1 MTQRREVII
10 SGWLQNVR
18 KKSGTLLRKK
28 KFICEEALW
37 VALCVHND
45 RAPHLEWYP
54 NEDSMYDHR
63 PKQLVDLLEVALISP
78 VMTDSRMFIIE
89 FKEESRSAI
98 ELCALSPDDCN
109 AWVESARSTLN
120 RLNCLQE
127 DNHYLPCPMEMNFSP
142 NGEQVESADEN
153 AQPATSFDENA
164 LAERSRDVIRLDDS
178 MHLPLQA
185 SESNGNAAYEHIVR
199 ALPLHLQLRK
209 FFADN
214 QSQLIDPL
222 FLLVWL
228 SKAMRSQQEYR
239 LRKAACTI
247 FHDCLRRPPT
257 LTSMIRLRH
266 RTLEATTFYYPTE
279 KDHRRVLQTAAFN
292 VRHPNQASG
301 SELCSCQS
309 TDDDLYS
316 RPLSCQSDDSS
327 TVALEQAMTKPR
339 VVFLQLS
346 VCVEHLALVEIHGRV
361 WVAGWSAEYNKQLC
375 QVLRI
380 GDEIIEVGDVKVTG
394 IQEVPGL
401 FHTQSIPGNP
411 VSLKVRPIPTG
422 YVCSFVKPL
431 SGSKTLGITLH
442 KKKNRIEAVAKN
454 SVAGK
459 AHLPAV
465 VAAFSR
471 DKSYVSTVITDIDD
485 TPMNP
490 FANNDQLVRRLEA
503 IRHGAVFTITVHPH
517 DFVKLLKSQL
527 KQIKGYKR
535 FVIDN

>member
-1 MTQRREVII
+1 
-10 SGWLQNVR
+10 
-18 KKSGTLLRKK
+18 
-28 KFICEEALW
+28 
-37 VALCVHND
+37 
-45 RAPHLEWYP
+45 
-54 NEDSMYDHR
+54 MYDHR

-199 ALPLHLQLRK
+199 GISLLNQQRPTSPSSVASPLATAKVLCRQSKSIDRPPLPPRMVIESDEKPTGISTPKSSLYDIPRLSSTPTNSDLYDSFTTPDSRSNDILLPNRKRSSSSSSDSSIQCETPESSIRKRTLQLPKHRVT
-209 FFADN
+209 FSDDDN
-214 QSQLIDPL
+214 
-222 FLLVWL
+222 
-228 SKAMRSQQEYR
+228 
-239 LRKAACTI
+239 
-247 FHDCLRRPPT
+247 DCSIAG
-257 LTSMIRLRH
+257 TS
-266 RTLEATTFYYPTE
+266 
-279 KDHRRVLQTAAFN
+279 
-292 VRHPNQASG
+292 
-301 SELCSCQS
+301 
-309 TDDDLYS
+309 DDLYS

-490 FANNDQLVRRLEA
+490 FANNDQLVRRFCIGDKYYLCDNKVLCQYDYEEKMTFLQA
-503 IRHGAVFTITVHPH
+503 AYNNQSFTEITKNIQQLD
-517 DFVKLLKSQL
+517 DFDGVENGSLINSS
-527 KQIKGYKR
+527 
-535 FVIDN
+535 